1 PAIGLQ
7 SGRSPCTMHGA
18 HARLFSWT
26 WTFIRESRWRSF
38 GTLMSRSRW
47 RFTRKCRHRPRV
59 MHCGGLARVW
69 IGTPLLYFAAV
80 QDQEGHLGAC
90 EMALYLRRDGR
101 I

>member
-1 PAIGLQ
+1 
-7 SGRSPCTMHGA
+7 
-18 HARLFSWT
+18 
-26 WTFIRESRWRSF
+26 
-38 GTLMSRSRW
+38 
-47 RFTRKCRHRPRV
+47 

-69 IGTPLLYFAAV
+69 IGNPLLYFAAV